1 MRQRK
6 PPARLVL
13 HVLGAR
19 LRRRP
24 GAVAGVILWSAV
36 EAAPTLAFGR
46 AVAGATDAFLDRRIA
61 TGFAWLALMVLAAAV
76 GAVGSRQVYPHLA
89 AIVEPLRDDLV
100 RDVVDGALRRSTRF
114 GVPPDSGAVS
124 RITHQVEIVR
134 DTFGGLV
141 MAVGTFAFTAGSALI
156 GLMTLA
162 PFAAAFVVP
171 PLAAGL
177 ALFFGVLHVSA
188 RRQRESILADEAV
201 AEAASTAFG
210 ALRDIVACGAEDRIR
225 RQVDAHVEAQARM
238 SRALARLGVTRSLAL
253 SIGGWLPLVS
263 VLLLAPWLLRDG
275 VTPGTIVGI
284 LAYIRGGLQPALQT
298 LVHGVGSSGMRL
310 AVTLERI
317 IEASDPPGPPA
328 ARPTGGAHPLGHD
341 LEARALRFAYG
352 PAAEPVIRDLDL
364 LIPDGDHLAI
374 VGPSGI
380 GKSTLAHLLAGM
392 LRPLEGDITL
402 GGVALASLDPAAV
415 ARERVLIPQE
425 AYVFAGT
432 LGDNLSYLDPDSPG
446 KPLDA
451 AVDAVGLRLLVD
463 RLGGYL
469 ADVDPAA
476 LSAGERQLI
485 ALTRAYLSPAR
496 IAVLDEA
503 TCHLDP
509 AAEARA
515 ERAFACRPGTLV
527 VIAHRVSSAMR
538 ARRILVL
545 DGTRALAGT
554 HESLLVESPLYRDLV
569 GHWSGAAIP
578 PEGPAGA
585 GLDLVRNRQG

>member
-1 MRQRK
+1 
-6 PPARLVL
+6 VL
-13 HVLGAR
+13 RVLWAR

-24 GAVAGVILWSAV
+24 GAVAGLVLWSAV
-36 EAAPTLAFGR
+36 EAAPALAFGR
-46 AVAGATDAFLDRRIA
+46 AVAGATDAFLARHVTI
-61 TGFAWLALMVLAAAV
+61 GFAWLALLVLAAAA

-100 RDVVDGALRRSTRF
+100 RDVVGGALQRSTRF

-141 MAVGTFAFTAGSALI
+141 MAVSAFAFTAGCALI
-156 GLMTLA
+156 GLLTLA
-162 PFAAAFVVP
+162 PVAAAFVVP
-171 PLAAGL
+171 PLAGGL
-177 ALFFGVLHVSA
+177 ALFFGMLHVSA
-188 RRQRESILADEAV
+188 RRQREAILADEAV
-201 AEAASTAFG
+201 AETASTAVA
-210 ALRDIVACGAEDRIR
+210 ALRDIVACGAEDQVR
-225 RQVDAHVEAQARM
+225 RQVEAHVEAQARM

-253 SIGGWLPLVS
+253 AAGGWLPLVS
-263 VLLLAPWLLRDG
+263 VLVLAPWLLRDG
-275 VTPGTIVGI
+275 VTAGTIVGI

-298 LVHGVGSSGMRL
+298 LVQGVGSSGMRF

-317 IEASDPPGPPA
+317 TEASASP
-328 ARPTGGAHPLGHD
+328 RHPSPRQDREGVVIPGHD
-341 LEARALRFAYG
+341 LQARRLRFAYG
-352 PAAEPVIRDLDL
+352 PRAEPVISDLDL

-380 GKSTLAHLLAGM
+380 GKSTLAYLLAGM
-392 LRPLEGDITL
+392 LRPLAGEISL
-402 GGVALASLDPAAV
+402 GGVALGSLDPAAL

-432 LGDNLSYLDPDSPG
+432 LGDNLSYLAPDLAG
-446 KPLDA
+446 KALDA
-451 AVDAVGLRLLVD
+451 AVDAIGLRPLVD

-515 ERAFACRPGTLV
+515 ERAFARRPGTVV
-527 VIAHRVSSAMR
+527 VIAHRVSSALR

-545 DGTRALAGT
+545 DGTSALTGT

-569 GHWSGAAIP
+569 GHWSGTAVPAA
-578 PEGPAGA
+578 GRPAA
-585 GLDLVRNRQG
+585 APDLVRNRHS